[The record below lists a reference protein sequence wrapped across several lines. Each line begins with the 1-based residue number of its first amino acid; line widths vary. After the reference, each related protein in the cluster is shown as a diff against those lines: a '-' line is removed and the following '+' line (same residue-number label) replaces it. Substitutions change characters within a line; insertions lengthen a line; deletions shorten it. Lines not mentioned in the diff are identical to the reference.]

1 MIFTQQRNWHTH
13 HSSTIWTIL
22 LQKTHSTQKTHTN
35 RRHTAHRRHT
45 QTEDT
50 HIALYNTILLQEQED
65 ETEAAIS
72 VSIYRRIAGQNTY
85 ICQNNYFMITA
96 AIIWWTA

>member
-13 HSSTIWTIL
+13 TTAAQYEQFYYRRHTA
-22 LQKTHSTQKTHTN
+22 HRRHTN